1 MIGVGQ
7 DEDSAKMPP
16 PKLGMIQINI
26 TSIVTNNFWS
36 QAILAKTIINWDHFY
51 VIMAFNICWY
61 LEFLSANFETIYSE
75 YSPSAISISADFAAV
90 RFIFLG
96 KIRLIRYEKYATM
109 QIFLK
114 NPHSSEFYTAL

>member
-1 MIGVGQ
+1 MKKTTEAFNNYFGHHGNDKKSSSEQPYSLPMIGVGQ

-51 VIMAFNICWY
+51 VIMAFNIC
-61 LEFLSANFETIYSE
+61 
-75 YSPSAISISADFAAV
+75 
-90 RFIFLG
+90 
-96 KIRLIRYEKYATM
+96 
-109 QIFLK
+109 
-114 NPHSSEFYTAL
+114 